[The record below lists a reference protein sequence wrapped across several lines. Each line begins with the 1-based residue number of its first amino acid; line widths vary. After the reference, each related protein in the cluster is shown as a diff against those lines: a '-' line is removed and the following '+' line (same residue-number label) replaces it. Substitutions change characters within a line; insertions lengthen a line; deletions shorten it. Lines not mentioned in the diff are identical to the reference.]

1 MQQNLEEN
9 EQNWRRFCLRIGRT
23 PVKNKRERRFD
34 IKDIK
39 VVFAEAGIDVADTVV
54 DRVVKVTPTQ
64 KLVKM

>member
-9 EQNWRRFCLRIGRT
+9 EQNWRRFYLRIGRT

-54 DRVVKVTPTQ
+54 DRVAKVTPTQ